1 VDAAGRKQYGV
12 LLVDRA
18 LLRDRHACMPR
29 PGCGRQGGLFLY
41 FCCIPAAAELNCMH
55 CPCPAPAAKQKRRH
69 AHATRVHTG
78 TGQTRAHARAAL
90 HCCRTPVGR
99 PVWQLGVCMQQC
111 TAVSGHQSAANGAF
125 HFPIA
130 GRDALPPSRAR
141 PRHTPL
147 DPSPRTHSKIPG
159 QSDTSAAYATHAFPN
174 PWGKN
179 MGDLTSPS
187 SHTFA
192 CVRVVKCMS
201 Y

>member
-1 VDAAGRKQYGV
+1 
-12 LLVDRA
+12 
-18 LLRDRHACMPR
+18 
-29 PGCGRQGGLFLY
+29 
-41 FCCIPAAAELNCMH
+41 MH

-192 CVRVVKCMS
+192 CVRVVKCTYVLDAGRPVLFS
-201 Y
+201 LPFRCSCESIKNADPRVKEICKVDEDW